1 MFYEGQR
8 VALKSV
14 SDLIDEGILFQ
25 DGLQFGRIGDVS
37 PALEG
42 ALIRRENYA
51 TSVIL
56 LNNEV
61 KYLGQMGEVMVYSP
75 DEVFFNWDGTEML
88 AEPERPIVLQMDDG
102 YVLRLVPE
110 FLVVPKDR
118 YYGII
123 EEGVLES
130 YERIIE
136 QLIKENDELRA
147 DAEKTK
153 AKIIELKRKLA
164 LAEGR
169 K

>member
-8 VALKSV
+8 VTLKSV
-14 SDLIDEGILFQ
+14 SDMIDEGTLFQ
-25 DGLQFGRIGDVS
+25 DGLEFGRVGDVS
-37 PALEG
+37 PMLEG
-42 ALIRRENYA
+42 ALIRRKDDA
-51 TSVIL
+51 LSIIL

-61 KYLGQMGEVMVYSP
+61 KYLGQTGEIVIYSP
-75 DEVFFNWDGTEML
+75 EEPFFNWDGTELL

-110 FLVVPKDR
+110 FLVVPKGR
-118 YYGII
+118 YYGIV
-123 EEGVLES
+123 EGVLGS

>member
-14 SDLIDEGILFQ
+14 SDMIDEGILFQ
-25 DGLQFGRIGDVS
+25 DGLEFGRIGDVS
-37 PALEG
+37 PTLEG

-61 KYLGQMGEVMVYSP
+61 KYLGQTGEVVIYSP
-75 DEVFFNWDGTEML
+75 EEPFFNWDGTELL
-88 AEPERPIVLQMDDG
+88 AEPERPITLQMDDG

-147 DAEKTK
+147 DAQKLK

>member
-8 VALKSV
+8 VTLKSV
-14 SDLIDEGILFQ
+14 SDMIDEGILFQ
-25 DGLQFGRIGDVS
+25 DGLQFGRVGDVS
-37 PALEG
+37 PMLEG
-42 ALIRRENYA
+42 ALIRCIDY
-51 TSVIL
+51 SLSIIL

-61 KYLGQMGEVMVYSP
+61 KYLGQTGEVVTYSP
-75 DEVFFNWDGTEML
+75 EKPFFNWDGTELL
-88 AEPERPIVLQMDDG
+88 AEPERPIALQMDDG

-110 FLVVPKDR
+110 FLVVSHEKR
-118 YYGII
+118 YDDTTNA
-123 EEGVLES
+123 VLES

-136 QLIKENDELRA
+136 QLINENDELRA

>member
-8 VALKSV
+8 VTLKSV
-14 SDLIDEGILFQ
+14 SDMIDEGILFQ
-25 DGLQFGRIGDVS
+25 DGLEFGRIGDVS
-37 PALEG
+37 PMLEG
-42 ALIRRENYA
+42 ALIRRKDCA
-51 TSVIL
+51 LSIIL

-61 KYLGQMGEVMVYSP
+61 KYLGQSGEVMIYSP
-75 DEVFFNWDGTEML
+75 EDAFFNWDGTELL
-88 AEPERPIVLQMDDG
+88 AEPERPIALQMDDG

-110 FLVVPKDR
+110 FLVVSQDN
-118 YYGII
+118 YYDEVTDAI
-123 EEGVLES
+123 LES

-136 QLIKENDELRA
+136 QLINENDELRA